1 MISNRDHTHYYA
13 TGTNNFEFT
22 FPWANFDNKHVHKI
36 DTFAD
41 TFLNHSHITQ
51 MLTEY
56 MVILEAEKRLMV
68 LRPYQIYAVQQIIQ
82 RVQTAKTHGYI
93 WHTTGSGKTL
103 TSFKASQL
111 IMRLPE
117 VEKVLFVVDRSDL
130 DTQTVRE
137 FNAFK
142 RIVLIPPRIPILWS
156 INWVRNMT
164 SSL

>member
-1 MISNRDHTHYYA
+1 
-13 TGTNNFEFT
+13 
-22 FPWANFDNKHVHKI
+22 
-36 DTFAD
+36 
-41 TFLNHSHITQ
+41 
-51 MLTEY
+51 
-56 MVILEAEKRLMV
+56 MVILEVEKHLMV
-68 LRPYQIYAVQQIIQ
+68 LCPYQIYAVQQIIQ
-82 RVQTAKTHGYI
+82 RVQESTQNGYI

-142 RIVLIPPRIPILWS
+142 ENSVDTTK
-156 INWVRNMT
+156 NT
-164 SSL
+164 STLVAQLG

>member
-1 MISNRDHTHYYA
+1 
-13 TGTNNFEFT
+13 
-22 FPWANFDNKHVHKI
+22 
-36 DTFAD
+36 
-41 TFLNHSHITQ
+41 

-93 WHTTGSGKTL
+93 WHTTGSGKTF

-142 RIVLIPPRIPILWS
+142 KDSVDTTKNTSTLVNQLGQ
-156 INWVRNMT
+156 NMT
-164 SSL
+164 NSLSRPYKSSILRLVRIAMQIKLPI